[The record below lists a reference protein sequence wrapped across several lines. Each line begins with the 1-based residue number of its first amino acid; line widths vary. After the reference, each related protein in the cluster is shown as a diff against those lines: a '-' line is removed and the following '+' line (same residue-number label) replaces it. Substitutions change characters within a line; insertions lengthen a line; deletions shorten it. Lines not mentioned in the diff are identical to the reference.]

1 MSPTSFDRRRLLQWA
16 AATAFGTGAPLFV
29 RAARAADIDRFPLG
43 IASGSPRADSV
54 VLWTRLIGADLPAR
68 VPVQWELARD
78 EAFTQVVARGT
89 ETAEAAWGHSVHAQP
104 RELAPSRGYFYRFS
118 ALGARSA
125 TGRTRTAPPAG
136 ASESLAF
143 AIASCQRWD
152 HGHFAAWRHLADESP
167 DLVVFL
173 GDYIYEYG
181 PVAGRVRVHE
191 GSGDATTLAQYRA
204 RYAQYKGDAD
214 LQRIHAVAPWIV
226 TWDDHEVANDYAN
239 DQGQDLA
246 PNFLERRAAAYQAWW
261 EHMPLPLSARPVR
274 ANAQVF
280 DRYDW
285 GALARFH
292 VLDDRQY
299 RDHQACP
306 KPGRGGSST
315 IDLAACPELMK
326 PGRTLL
332 GAAQER
338 WLGEGLAQTDARWN
352 LLAQQTL
359 MAPFTWTKEGRFWT
373 DGWAGYPVARER
385 LLDTLAERRAANPV
399 VLSGDVHCNYVAD
412 LKRRPGD
419 AAPLATEFCGTSI
432 TSHGMAQARLDPAL
446 PLNPHIHYARSEE
459 RGYMSF
465 RLDPQ
470 RLEAALRVVS
480 DANDPNATIRTAAR
494 YGVEAGRPGAQV
506 G

>member
-1 MSPTSFDRRRLLQWA
+1 MRPSSFDRRRLLQGA
-16 AATAFGTGAPLFV
+16 AAAAAAPLFL
-29 RAARAADIDRFPLG
+29 RHARASDIDRFALG
-43 IASGSPRADSV
+43 VASGSPRPDRL
-54 VLWTRLIGADLPAR
+54 VLWTRLVGPDLPAR

-89 ETAEAAWGHSVHAQP
+89 ESAEAAWGHSVHAEP
-104 RELAPSRGYFYRFS
+104 AGLSASRWYWYRFS

-125 TGRTRTAPPAG
+125 VGRTRTAPPAG

-152 HGHFAAWRHLADESP
+152 HGYFAAWRHLADEHP

-173 GDYIYEYG
+173 GDYIYEYA
-181 PVAGRVRVHE
+181 PVAGRVRLHE

-214 LQRIHAVAPWIV
+214 LQRIHAAAPWIA

-239 DQGQDLA
+239 AQGQDLA
-246 PNFLERRAAAYQAWW
+246 PDFLQRRAAAYQAWW
-261 EHMPLPLSARPVR
+261 EHMPVPKATRP
-274 ANAQVF
+274 AGPNAQVF

-299 RDHQACP
+299 RDAQACP
-306 KPGRGGSST
+306 KPGRGGSAT
-315 IDLAACPELMK
+315 VDIAACPELMK

-332 GAAQER
+332 GTAQER
-338 WLGEGLAQTDARWN
+338 WLDEGLAASGARWN
-352 LLAQQTL
+352 LVAQQTL
-359 MAPFTWTKEGRFWT
+359 MAPFTWTQEGRVWT
-373 DGWAGYPVARER
+373 DGWAGYPAARER
-385 LLDTLAERRAANPV
+385 LLDTLAARKASNPV

-412 LKRRPGD
+412 LKRAGD

-432 TSHGMAQARLDPAL
+432 TSHGMEQARLDAVL
-446 PLNPHIHYARSEE
+446 PLNPHIRYARSQE
-459 RGYMSF
+459 RGYVSF
-465 RLDPQ
+465 RLS
-470 RLEAALRVVS
+470 EARMDATLRVVS
-480 DANDPNATIRTAAR
+480 DANDPQATIRSAAR
-494 YGVEAGRPGAQV
+494 FSVEAGRPEVQAG
-506 G
+506 

>member
-1 MSPTSFDRRRLLQWA
+1 MTPISFDRRRLLQWA
-16 AATAFGTGAPLFV
+16 AASTGSALFV
-29 RAARAADIDRFPLG
+29 RHAGAADVDRFALG
-43 IASGSPRADSV
+43 IASGSPRPDRL
-54 VLWTRLIGADLPAR
+54 VLWTRLMGPGLPDR

-89 ETAEAAWGHSVHAQP
+89 ETAEAAWGHSVHAEP
-104 RELAPSRGYFYRFS
+104 RELAPSRWYWYRFS

-125 TGRTRTAPPAG
+125 VGRTRTAPPAG

-152 HGHFAAWRHLADESP
+152 HGWFAAWRHLADESP

-173 GDYIYEYG
+173 GDYIYEYA
-181 PVAGRVRVHE
+181 PVAGRVRLHE

-214 LQRIHAVAPWIV
+214 LQRIHAAAPWIS

-246 PNFLERRAAAYQAWW
+246 PDFLQRRAAAYQAWW
-261 EHMPLPLSARPVR
+261 EHMPVPLSTRPVR

-306 KPGRGGSST
+306 KPGRGGST
-315 IDLAACPELMK
+315 TVDLSACPELMK

-332 GAAQER
+332 GSAQEQ
-338 WLGEGLAQTDARWN
+338 WLAEGLKQKDVRWN

-359 MAPFTWTKEGRFWT
+359 MAPFTWTKEGRVWT
-373 DGWAGYPVARER
+373 DGWAGYPAARER
-385 LLDTLAERRAANPV
+385 LLQTLAERGASNPV

-412 LKRRPGD
+412 LKQRPQD
-419 AAPLATEFCGTSI
+419 ASPLATEFCGTSI
-432 TSHGMAQARLDPAL
+432 TSHGTAQSKLDAVL
-446 PLNPHIHYARSEE
+446 PLNPHIRYARSEE
-459 RGYMSF
+459 RGYMHF
-465 RLDPQ
+465 KLGVERMDV
-470 RLEAALRVVS
+470 ALRVVS
-480 DANDPNATIRTAAR
+480 DADNPAATIRTAAR
-494 YGVEAGRPGAQV
+494 FSVEAGRAGAQA

>member
-1 MSPTSFDRRRLLQWA
+1 MTPTSFDRRRLLQWA
-16 AATAFGTGAPLFV
+16 AASAGAPWFV
-29 RAARAADIDRFPLG
+29 PAARAADVDRFALG

-54 VLWTRLIGADLPAR
+54 VLWTRLVGTDLPPR

-125 TGRTRTAPPAG
+125 TGRTRTAPPPG
-136 ASESLAF
+136 ANESLAF

-152 HGHFAAWRHLADESP
+152 HGHFAAWRHLADEAP

-173 GDYIYEYG
+173 GDYIYEYA
-181 PVAGRVRVHE
+181 PVAGRVRLHE
-191 GSGDATTLAQYRA
+191 GSGEATTLAQYRA

-214 LQRIHAVAPWIV
+214 LQRIHAAAPWIV

-239 DQGQDLA
+239 DLA
-246 PNFLERRAAAYQAWW
+246 DAAAPDFLERRAAAYQAWW
-261 EHMPLPLSARPVR
+261 EHMPLPPSSRPVR

-299 RDHQACP
+299 RDHQACQ
-306 KPGRGGSST
+306 KPGRGGGGT
-315 IDLAACPELMK
+315 VDLAACPELAA
-326 PGRTLL
+326 PQRTLL
-332 GAAQER
+332 GAAQEQ
-338 WLGEGLAQTDARWN
+338 WLGDGLARGDVRWN

-373 DGWAGYPVARER
+373 DGWSGYPAARER
-385 LLDTLAERRAANPV
+385 LLDTLAERRTANPV

-432 TSHGMAQARLDPAL
+432 TSHGMAQSRLDPAL
-446 PLNPHIHYARSEE
+446 PLNSHIHYARSEE

-470 RLEAALRVVS
+470 RLEATLRVVS
-480 DANDPNATIRTAAR
+480 DANDPRATIRSAAR
-494 YGVEAGRPGAQV
+494 FSVEAGRAGAQA